1 MIINH
6 FSFPFNV
13 FQCFI
18 VRERLSYIELSFQIL
33 IILNIHL
40 FLIHFIYSNMIF
52 IFFYILDMNIVRY
65 IVEV

>member
-18 VRERLSYIELSFQIL
+18 VRKRLSYIELSFQIL

-40 FLIHFIYSNMIF
+40 FLVHFIYSNMIF

>member
-6 FSFPFNV
+6 FSFSFNV

-40 FLIHFIYSNMIF
+40 FLVHFIYSNMIF